1 MRDFWIIGS
10 LGLFPLTTSYCLT
23 ATARVVSTSRGV
35 RVLQRLPSVPWA
47 LAEPDSCVG
56 NLAALLG
63 FLCALPVPIR
73 LRGLAAEAAPPLK
86 LHAQNHDVG
95 GKLEKV
101 APDFS

>member
-1 MRDFWIIGS
+1 MDYWFPWVVSTYNVLLSHRDCS
-10 LGLFPLTTSYCLT
+10 
-23 ATARVVSTSRGV
+23 TARVVSTSRGV
-35 RVLQRLPSVPWA
+35 RVLQRLPSVPGA

-63 FLCALPVPIR
+63 FLCALPFPVR
-73 LRGLAAEAAPPLK
+73 LRGLTAEAAPPLK